1 QMWNSSILTINDQF
15 ISTMNNIELPSFIN
29 TVDKLNI
36 LYQTLV
42 NQYNI
47 FLPMFQF
54 DNKFY
59 CRISAQIY
67 MELSDYQTI
76 GKIVL
81 DSISNT
87 TLSNSKTNKKSFSF
101 YLLVLLYSIKVVF
114 MSYGL

>member
-1 QMWNSSILTINDQF
+1 MWNSSILTINDQF

-67 MELSDYQTI
+67 MELEDYQT
-76 GKIVL
+76 
-81 DSISNT
+81 
-87 TLSNSKTNKKSFSF
+87 
-101 YLLVLLYSIKVVF
+101 
-114 MSYGL
+114 